1 MQMRPRAGH
10 KAEDRRVRQHE
21 KNCARK
27 LIFWLNRYVRYCM
40 FLVEMLRYH
49 NVEPLVVFDGSPLP
63 AKRGTE
69 VERREYYN
77 VQYNLFF

>member
-1 MQMRPRAGH
+1 
-10 KAEDRRVRQHE
+10 
-21 KNCARK
+21 
-27 LIFWLNRYVRYCM
+27 M